1 MIFCCCYCIR
11 TLFFCCVFYRS
22 TAITKQTLEI
32 RFPDLFLLD
41 SLENSK
47 TKTLEDFTS
56 SKPDE
61 VAKVQKAVDETT
73 EFMAQFRADNIV
85 FDAEDIKD
93 ALMKPTEE
101 IVTVRTPKFWR
112 LPFLVSVFR
121 LQLDTIFI
129 VLT

>member
-1 MIFCCCYCIR
+1 
-11 TLFFCCVFYRS
+11 
-22 TAITKQTLEI
+22 
-32 RFPDLFLLD
+32 
-41 SLENSK
+41 
-47 TKTLEDFTS
+47 
-56 SKPDE
+56 
-61 VAKVQKAVDETT
+61 
-73 EFMAQFRADNIV
+73 MAQFRADNIV